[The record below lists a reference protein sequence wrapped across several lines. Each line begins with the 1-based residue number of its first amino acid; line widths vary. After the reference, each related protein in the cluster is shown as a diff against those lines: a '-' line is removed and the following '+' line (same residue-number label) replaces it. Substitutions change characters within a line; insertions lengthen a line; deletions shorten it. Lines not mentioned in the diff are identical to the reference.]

1 MVYTKEEFKRL
12 WEANDNGSGIT
23 FADIADC
30 AKAWGISSSPRTR
43 PIDEI
48 RYKVLIAAQVN
59 DAEEYNPN
67 PTPQS
72 KGRIMIDLDKACEWL
87 AANAWLYASLEFL
100 PGSDHPQ
107 ADVEIESLLEAFK
120 QAMKEQY
127 NTNKEIDMITRRRAT
142 ADDLQKEYWLRQRKY
157 IIWRTKDGKDIPIDK
172 LTDEHLE
179 NILKMLNRSSF
190 GHLEQTYI
198 PEDLIGDYE
207 DAMG

>member
-1 MVYTKEEFKRL
+1 MFFTKEEFKRL
-12 WEANDNGSGIT
+12 WEATDNGSGIT
-23 FADIADC
+23 FDDIADC

-87 AANAWLYASLEFL
+87 AANAWQYASLEFL

-107 ADVEIESLLEAFK
+107 ADVEIESLLEVFK
-120 QAMKEQY
+120 QAMKREY
-127 NTNKEIDMITRRRAT
+127 NPNKETNMITRRRAT

-190 GHLEQTYI
+190 EQTYI

>member
-23 FADIADC
+23 FDDIADC

-48 RYKVLIAAQVN
+48 RYQVLKAAQTN

-67 PTPQS
+67 
-72 KGRIMIDLDKACEWL
+72 
-87 AANAWLYASLEFL
+87 
-100 PGSDHPQ
+100 
-107 ADVEIESLLEAFK
+107 
-120 QAMKEQY
+120 KE
-127 NTNKEIDMITRRRAT
+127 TDMIIRRRAT

-157 IIWRTKDGKDIPIDK
+157 IIWRTKDGEDIPIDK
-172 LTDEHLE
+172 LTDKHLK
-179 NILKMLNRSSF
+179 NILKMLNRSPF
-190 GHLEQTYI
+190 RHLEQTYI

-207 DAMG
+207 DAIG